1 MPHAHHLIEAAIAL
15 SGNHKVD
22 EEAGIIYGVK
32 VLGYE
37 SAHGYSYTE
46 AAVKDAIPLYEGV
59 AVNIDHPK
67 EPGDRRSSYDRFGK
81 LVNPRLAKDGLYAD
95 LVYLK
100 SHPLTARVIEAAKSP
115 DKSNL
120 FGLSHHAQGNQVKRD
135 GKTVVEK
142 IEAVNSVDLVADPAT
157 NSGLFESRKHRPM
170 KRITVRKLLESIAKT
185 TRQKRTLLEME
196 DAGLMPAEEKEK
208 EGEEMAVELPEEE
221 APAQSPDEQASAAF
235 KAMVMA
241 VLDDASLDVAG
252 KKKKIGD
259 ILSAQEKLMAA
270 PEVAPEVP
278 AIEGEGEEPAEEEKP
293 VEESKRLAAE
303 NLTLKRTLK
312 ARELC
317 EAHDVK
323 PSASLLKALV
333 VLDES
338 DARALILESKSAA
351 KASPARGQERRPAIV
366 GDAYADFL
374 RRLGREPAQV

>member
-1 MPHAHHLIEAAIAL
+1 
-15 SGNHKVD
+15 
-22 EEAGIIYGVK
+22 
-32 VLGYE
+32 
-37 SAHGYSYTE
+37 
-46 AAVKDAIPLYEGV
+46 
-59 AVNIDHPK
+59 
-67 EPGDRRSSYDRFGK
+67 
-81 LVNPRLAKDGLYAD
+81 
-95 LVYLK
+95 
-100 SHPLTARVIEAAKSP
+100 
-115 DKSNL
+115 
-120 FGLSHHAQGNQVKRD
+120 
-135 GKTVVEK
+135 
-142 IEAVNSVDLVADPAT
+142 
-157 NSGLFESRKHRPM
+157 M